1 MSYFSFVTNK
11 DARFSL
17 ANSDFVYPGNCDEI
31 VKTFF
36 PKPKG
41 DSFLNFGLTNEERA
55 FEYNRKIKEACRP
68 NHFKLRSERGHCGRV
83 LIVL

>member
-1 MSYFSFVTNK
+1 M
-11 DARFSL
+11 L
-17 ANSDFVYPGNCDEI
+17 ANSDFVYSENCDEI

-36 PKPKG
+36 LKPKG

-68 NHFKLRSERGHCGRV
+68 NHFKLRSERGHFDSPYSSSLARV
-83 LIVL
+83 VISIM